1 MKKKRTVFIP
11 VLAAILV
18 VSLLTGCSTST
29 GTSGGGDNTLL
40 DEAKDQIANLQ
51 DEIEEWKDKAAEFQ
65 QKVQE
70 VAAESEL
77 VGDTDEETAINIIEQ
92 YHETHTYSKTDLFVC
107 ADMAMDVWNM
117 LQAQGID
124 AVIQIGDV
132 EKAIT
137 EMQDSGHAWVLA
149 EVAPGQEL
157 ALETTN
163 GNVVQRSENP
173 LYYAGWS
180 FENPAEYK
188 RFEELKYEHNIRVE
202 IYNSLAA
209 EQQEVALEYNAAVDT
224 YNSVVDQYNAG
235 GVSIDE
241 LNNKKAVMKELEGR
255 YNQLVD
261 LIAEQQQAIN
271 AIPPEMIKL
280 AQ

>member
-1 MKKKRTVFIP
+1 MRKSKTVLIA
-11 VLAAILV
+11 VLSLV
-18 VSLLTGCSTST
+18 LVLGLLAGCGGST
-29 GTSGGGDNTLL
+29 GTSGGGDNALL
-40 DEAKDQIANLQ
+40 DEAKEQITNLQ
-51 DEIEEWKDKAAEFQ
+51 DEIEEWKDKAEEFQ

-77 VGDTDEETAINIIEQ
+77 VGDTDEETAMNIVEQ

-117 LQAQGID
+117 LQAQGIN

-132 EKAIT
+132 EKAVVN
-137 EMQDSGHAWVLA
+137 MQDSGHAWVLA

-163 GNVVQRSENP
+163 GKAVKRSENP

-180 FENPAEYK
+180 FENPQEYK
-188 RFEELKYEHNIRVE
+188 RFEELKYEHNIRVD

-209 EQQEVALEYNAAVDT
+209 AQEQVAKDYNASVDT
-224 YNSVVDQYNAG
+224 YNGIVDQYNAG
-235 GVSIDE
+235 QASMEE
-241 LNNKKAVMKELEGR
+241 LNEKKESMKELEGR
-255 YNQLVD
+255 YNQLVI
-261 LIAEQQQAIN
+261 LIAEQQQAID
-271 AIPPEMIKL
+271 AIPPEMTKL